1 MHLNYAQNAGLDQ
14 CSSGDAGAMGNSTS
28 NSGRSDKQT
37 SDEKSPLIL
46 VVDDNTLDRR
56 IAGGILTKQLAARIL
71 YAQNGAA
78 ALEIVERSQPD
89 LVLTDLQMPEMDGL
103 ALVEAIR
110 AKHPLVPTILMT
122 AHGSEETAIQALKR
136 GAANYV
142 PKRNLAR
149 ILAETVKDVLA
160 MAQVV
165 RQQSRLYDFWSKTE
179 FQFSLDNDAAL
190 IPLLVSHLQHY
201 LTLVQQCDSN
211 ELVRV
216 GVALHE
222 ALRNA
227 IHHGNL
233 ELQSEL
239 RHESPEKY
247 YQLAEQRRRQEP
259 YSQRRV
265 YVTAIES
272 RSEARYIIRDEGPGF
287 DPSAT
292 FRDPTEDHNLELPSG
307 RGLLLMRTFM
317 HDVQLQRRK
326 ATKSPWFIGVTKRRT
341 VPQGPSNGRTLQEK
355 VLDKSVEEF
364 SVSIDTCAT
373 GSANAGNSD
382 ESALARA

>member
-1 MHLNYAQNAGLDQ
+1 MHLNYAQNAGLEP
-14 CSSGDAGAMGNSTS
+14 CSSGDAGAMGNLTS
-28 NSGRSDKQT
+28 NGGKSDKHSGDQ
-37 SDEKSPLIL
+37 DSPLIL
-46 VVDDNTLDRR
+46 VVDDNTMDRR

-71 YAQNGAA
+71 YAQHGVA
-78 ALEIVERSQPD
+78 ALEIVEKSQPD

-110 AKHPLVPTILMT
+110 RKYPLVPTILMT

-149 ILAETVKDVLA
+149 SLAETVKDVLA
-160 MAQVV
+160 MARVG
-165 RQQSRLYDFWSKTE
+165 RQQLRLYDFWSKTE
-179 FQFSLDNDAAL
+179 FQFSLENDAAL

-201 LTLVQQCDSN
+201 LTLVQQCDQN

-233 ELQSEL
+233 ELQSDL
-239 RHESPEKY
+239 RHENPEHY
-247 YQLAEQRRRQEP
+247 YQLAEQRRLQQP

-265 YVTAIES
+265 YVTATES
-272 RSEARYIIRDEGPGF
+272 PSEARYVIRDEGPGF

-292 FRDPTEDHNLELPSG
+292 FHDPTDDDNLELPSG
-307 RGLLLMRTFM
+307 RGILLMRTFM
-317 HDVQLQRRK
+317 HDVRYSDRGNEITLVYRRNE
-326 ATKSPWFIGVTKRRT
+326 AENGSERT
-341 VPQGPSNGRTLQEK
+341 VET
-355 VLDKSVEEF
+355 
-364 SVSIDTCAT
+364 
-373 GSANAGNSD
+373 ANSPRKDA
-382 ESALARA
+382 

>member
-1 MHLNYAQNAGLDQ
+1 MHLNYAQNREPDA
-14 CSSGDAGAMGNSTS
+14 CSSADGVAMVDRTS
-28 NSGRSDKQT
+28 NGGRSEQQPRDDQ
-37 SDEKSPLIL
+37 SPLIL
-46 VVDDNTLDRR
+46 VVDDNTMDRR

-71 YAQNGAA
+71 YAANGAA
-78 ALEIVERSQPD
+78 ALEIVAQSRPD

-110 AKHPLVPTILMT
+110 ANHPLVPTILMT
-122 AHGSEETAIQALKR
+122 AHGSEETAIQALQR

-149 ILAETVKDVLA
+149 ALAETVKDVLA
-160 MAQVV
+160 MANVG

-201 LTLVQQCDSN
+201 LTMVQQCDSN

-239 RHESPEKY
+239 RHENPEQY
-247 YQLAEQRRRQEP
+247 YQLAEQRRLQEP
-259 YSQRRV
+259 YSGRRV

-272 RSEARYIIRDEGPGF
+272 RAEARYVIRDEGPGF
-287 DPSAT
+287 DTSAAL
-292 FRDPTEDHNLELPSG
+292 RDPTEDQHLELPSG

-317 HDVQLQRRK
+317 HDVSYSERGNEVTLVYRRNE
-326 ATKSPWFIGVTKRRT
+326 A
-341 VPQGPSNGRTLQEK
+341 
-355 VLDKSVEEF
+355 D
-364 SVSIDTCAT
+364 D
-373 GSANAGNSD
+373 GSATELD
-382 ESALARA
+382 RATNLPGMDA